1 MMVFRGVLRT
11 LAAAVFFMLAAPA
24 FGAED
29 APVRPVATA
38 ADESAGEAATG
49 EGAAASR
56 AEAKALVDAGRYE
69 EAVVILGPL
78 VRGGEV
84 EANDLFLFGLA
95 AVGASQQPGVG
106 EARREALLDEAI
118 ASFRTMLVDRPE
130 LVRVRLEL
138 ARAFFLKGE
147 DGLSKRHFERVLAG
161 EPPAA
166 VAANVRVFL
175 LQIRARRRWSMHVGA
190 AIAPDSNIGGRSDE
204 RIIHIFGLPFER
216 NAEELTRSGVGL
228 SVWGGGEYQH
238 PLGERVLLRAGA
250 DLSRREHEGSAFD
263 DTFASTHVGPRLL
276 IDRDTEVSVLAVA
289 SQRWAGT
296 VKDFHALG
304 GRVEARRRLSRT
316 VTANGRLSW
325 EDRHYRT
332 RTSLDGDAL
341 GVSLGGVWVVAP
353 TVRANVFVG
362 YGRERPE
369 WVRERHERYR
379 AGAGISMILP
389 RGFTVGGG
397 GEYRWTDYEEGWF
410 PYVPDGEARED
421 RTWSVRASV
430 YNRRITVYGFSPEV
444 SVVREVR
451 KTNAQLYDYER
462 TWGELR
468 FVRQF

>member
-1 MMVFRGVLRT
+1 MTHRPLWRA
-11 LAAAVFFMLAAPA
+11 LAFCACLMIAAPA
-24 FGAED
+24 WGGDEDGSSASVAVAAEEAPSADAGGA
-29 APVRPVATA
+29 V
-38 ADESAGEAATG
+38 
-49 EGAAASR
+49 SR
-56 AEAKALVDAGRYE
+56 AGAKALVDAGRYE
-69 EAVVILGPL
+69 EAVMMLGPL
-78 VRGGEV
+78 VRDGEV
-84 EANDLFLFGLA
+84 EADDLFLFGLA
-95 AVGASQQPGVG
+95 AVGASQQPEIG

-118 ASFRTMLVDRPE
+118 ASFRAMLVDRPE

-147 DGLSKRHFERVLAG
+147 DSLSRRHFERVLAG
-161 EPPAA
+161 EPPEA
-166 VAANVRVFL
+166 VAANVRLFL
-175 LQIRARRRWSMHVGA
+175 LQIRARRRWDMHVGA
-190 AIAPDSNIGGRSDE
+190 AIAPDSNIGGGSDA
-204 RIIHIFGLPFER
+204 RTINIFGLPFER
-216 NAEELTRSGVGL
+216 DAEELTTSGVGL

-238 PLGERVLLRAGA
+238 PLGERVRLRAGA
-250 DLSRREHEGSAFD
+250 DVSRREHEGSAFD

-276 IDRDTEVSVLAVA
+276 VDRDTEVSVLAVA

-296 VKDFHALG
+296 VKDFHAVG
-304 GRVEARRRLSRT
+304 GRVEAGRRLSRS
-316 VTANGRLSW
+316 VTANGRFSW

-341 GVSLGGVWVVAP
+341 DLSLGGAWTIAP
-353 TVRANVFVG
+353 TVRAEVSVS

-379 AGAGISMILP
+379 AGAGVSVILP

-410 PYVPDGEARED
+410 PHVPDGGARKD

-430 YNRRITVYGFSPEV
+430 YNRGITVYGFSPEV
-444 SVVREVR
+444 AVVHEER

-462 TWGELR
+462 TRGELR

>member
-1 MMVFRGVLRT
+1 MTQLPLRRS
-11 LAAAVFFMLAAPA
+11 LAFCVCLLLAAPA
-24 FGAED
+24 WGGED
-29 APVRPVATA
+29 DGPARTLGTA
-38 ADESAGEAATG
+38 AEEAASASAGSAAN
-49 EGAAASR
+49 R
-56 AEAKALVDAGRYE
+56 AEAKALVDGGRFE
-69 EAVVILGPL
+69 DAVVMLGPL

-84 EANDLFLFGLA
+84 EADDLFLFGLA
-95 AVGASQQPGVG
+95 AVGASQQPGIG

-118 ASFRTMLVDRPE
+118 ASFRTMLVNRPE

-138 ARAFFLKGE
+138 ARAFFLKGV
-147 DGLSKRHFERVLAG
+147 DSLARRHFERVLAG
-161 EPPAA
+161 EPPEA
-166 VAANVRVFL
+166 VAANVRLFL
-175 LQIRARRRWSMHVGA
+175 LRIRARRRWDMHVGA
-190 AIAPDSNIGGRSDE
+190 AIAPDSNIGGGSDE
-204 RIIHIFGLPFER
+204 RTIQIFGLPFER
-216 NAEELTRSGVGL
+216 DAEELTTSGVGL

-263 DTFASTHVGPRLL
+263 ETFASTHVGPRFL

-296 VKDFHALG
+296 VKDFHAVG
-304 GRVEARRRLSRT
+304 GRVEAGRRLSRS

-341 GVSLGGVWVVAP
+341 DLSLGGAWVIAP
-353 TVRANVFVG
+353 TVRAEVSVG

-379 AGAGISMILP
+379 AGAGVSVILP

-397 GEYRWTDYEEGWF
+397 GEYRWTNYEEGWF
-410 PYVPDGEARED
+410 PHVPDGGARED

-430 YNRRITVYGFSPEV
+430 YNRGITVYGFSPEV
-444 SVVREVR
+444 AVVHEVR
-451 KTNAQLYDYER
+451 KTNAQLYDYDR
-462 TWGELR
+462 TRGELR